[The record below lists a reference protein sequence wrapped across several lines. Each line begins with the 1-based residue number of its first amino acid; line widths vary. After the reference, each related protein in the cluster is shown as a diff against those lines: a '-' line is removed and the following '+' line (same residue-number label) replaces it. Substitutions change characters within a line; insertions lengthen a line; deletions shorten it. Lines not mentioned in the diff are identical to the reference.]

1 MYMKLP
7 VWNVYT
13 EDFNGGIVSYNIFN
27 HGSFWDSVKKD
38 FKQCRDDFDG
48 FSARV
53 QRELMYYFWSKC
65 IFF

>member
-27 HGSFWDSVKKD
+27 HDGFWDSVKKD
-38 FKQCRDDFDG
+38 FKQ
-48 FSARV
+48 
-53 QRELMYYFWSKC
+53 
-65 IFF
+65 